1 LETFFQWISKGER
14 LPDKY
19 NLPTGFIW
27 ATLALSVIPSFLVL
41 AGIGLARNPTG
52 GTSFATGLPTNFFDP
67 QSGMLMT
74 GPVFYNLWMIF
85 GIASAV
91 IVSCLAFAD
100 YYVKKDIA
108 TPIIGTALLCAA
120 LFDAFYFI
128 TYSNQTEVTDN
139 LNVQINLR
147 WFISRIL
154 HSSLLICGTLFY
166 LSIRRKEELSDAQ
179 KKALLIRI
187 TLLFGILLA
196 VAIYFTGKENRFTPL
211 IQSHSFITHPLALIP
226 LILYLVWGILI
237 LPAFIKQNPS
247 VFSKMLVLSIVPA
260 ILAQCFMATH
270 QHAYDSLFNVAY
282 FLRAVNYIVPLFGI
296 GMNYM
301 DTIRNEKK
309 VIEQLDSE
317 IRERIHAQQVLEKR
331 EALLASAE
339 KIAGLGSWEF
349 DTESGEVK
357 WSDEMFG
364 IFGYQAHQI
373 TPSIALQ
380 EKLTAPQF
388 REALKKEILTAI
400 RKKTSYSL
408 EYEIIRP
415 GGKRRFVLGQG
426 KFITNGNKLVGTLL
440 DLTELREA
448 NQKLSLNEA
457 LLREKIEELNR
468 SNTELE
474 QFAYIASHDLQEP
487 LRKIRAFGE
496 RLEHKFSAQLPEEG
510 MDYLD
515 RMKSA
520 AERMQKL
527 IDDLLTFSRL
537 TRTTEAHS
545 RLDLKATIQQVVS
558 DLEYAIE
565 KKNAT
570 ITLETTHFLEAI
582 PTQIYQLF
590 QNLVSNALK
599 FTKPETAPVISIR
612 SSIIKGREAKEAVL
626 IPEKDYCRITIRDN
640 GIGFDCQY
648 AEKIFVLFQR
658 LHTRGEY
665 PGTGIGLAIC
675 KKIADNHNGWIGAE
689 SIEGSGATFT
699 LILPLN
705 Q

>member
-1 LETFFQWISKGER
+1 
-14 LPDKY
+14 
-19 NLPTGFIW
+19 
-27 ATLALSVIPSFLVL
+27 
-41 AGIGLARNPTG
+41 
-52 GTSFATGLPTNFFDP
+52 
-67 QSGMLMT
+67 

-85 GIASAV
+85 GIASAI

-128 TYSNQTEVTDN
+128 TYSNQTQLTDN
-139 LNVQINLR
+139 LSEQINLR

-154 HSSLLICGTLFY
+154 HSSLLILGTLFY
-166 LSIRRKEELSDAQ
+166 LGVRKKDTLSDS
-179 KKALLIRI
+179 KKQALLIRI
-187 TLLFGILLA
+187 TVFFGILLA
-196 VAIYFTGKENRFTPL
+196 IAIYFTGQGNSFTPVVL
-211 IQSHSFITHPLALIP
+211 PHSLITHPLALIP
-226 LILYLVWGILI
+226 LVMYLIWGMLI
-237 LPAFIKQNPS
+237 LPAFIKQNNS
-247 VFSKMLVLSIVPA
+247 IFSKMLVLSMIPA

-270 QHAYDSLFNVAY
+270 QHAYDSLFNIAY

-317 IRERIHAQQVLEKR
+317 IKERIHAQQVLEKR

-339 KIAGLGSWEF
+339 RIAGLGSWEF

-364 IFGYQAHQI
+364 IFGYSAHQV

-496 RLEHKFSAQLPEEG
+496 RLEHKFSSQLPEEG
-510 MDYLD
+510 LDYLE

-537 TRTTEAHS
+537 TRTTEAH
-545 RLDLKATIQQVVS
+545 RKLDLKSVFQQVIS

-565 KKNAT
+565 KKNARIEINT
-570 ITLETTHFLEAI
+570 RHCLEAV
-582 PTQIYQLF
+582 PSQIHQLF

-599 FTKPETAPVISIR
+599 FTKPDATPVISIT
-612 SSIIKGREAKEAVL
+612 SSIIKGSEASNTVLLPDKE
-626 IPEKDYCRITIRDN
+626 YCRITIQDN
-640 GIGFDCQY
+640 GIGFDSQY

-658 LHTRGEY
+658 LHTRAEY

-675 KKIADNHNGWIGAE
+675 KKIIDNHNGWIGAE
-689 SIEGSGATFT
+689 SAEGEGATFT